1 MKLQTILLTRGLP
14 ASGKTTFAKAWVAER
29 PTERARVNRDD
40 LRAMLFEKPTYEWH
54 QERAVTEVQR
64 AAVKALLGGSM
75 DVVCD
80 DTNLRPK
87 YVREWERFARGN
99 GATVELREFP
109 VDVDEAIRRDAAR
122 DRTVG
127 EDVIRRTASK
137 FMRKGEFLP
146 IPAEV
151 ETTVV
156 VDKYEPRPDLPDA
169 VLVDI
174 DGTVAHKAVDR
185 DIYDLSRVHE
195 DTACEAV
202 IEAVKAARLAGA
214 RIVFCSGREAV
225 ARKATAEW
233 LAVHVA
239 RRPGEPLLMRAEG
252 DRRRDSIVKREL
264 FDAHVRDH
272 FNVRYVL
279 DDRNQVVDMWREL
292 GLTCFQVAPGDF

>member
-40 LRAMLFEKPTYEWH
+40 LRAMLFETPTYEWH

-64 AAVKALLGGSM
+64 AAVKALLAGGM

-127 EDVIRRTASK
+127 EDVIRRMASK

-151 ETTVV
+151 ETTVI
-156 VDKYEPRPDLPDA
+156 VDKYEPRPDLPGA
-169 VLVDI
+169 VMVDI
-174 DGTVAHKAVDR
+174 DGTLAHHGGR
-185 DIYDLSRVHE
+185 DIYDLSRAHE
-195 DTACEAV
+195 DTPNRGVVAAV
-202 IEAVKAARLAGA
+202 QSAAADGLA
-214 RIVFCSGREAV
+214 IIYCSGREDLSRDVTASWIARHVGV
-225 ARKATAEW
+225 AGPLYMRPSDDKRK
-233 LAVHVA
+233 
-239 RRPGEPLLMRAEG
+239 
-252 DRRRDSIVKREL
+252 DSIVKREL
-264 FDAHVRDH
+264 FDEHIRDQ
-272 FNVRYVL
+272 FDVLYVL